1 MQVFIH
7 SASSVAGSEG
17 AEVFPEKK
25 VEPEPAAPPRIPVG
39 GAPGGRA
46 CSSASS
52 GARGPTNTMFA
63 PTVSTI
69 AGSPANSRPMT
80 GMQVNGLVTA
90 AAGITGIV
98 TVTAC
103 WLVARSRHDDAVT
116 YWNQGLNDAKATSLQ
131 SQAKDHVTAANVSI
145 IADGAL
151 RALGVVLY
159 FVGAPDALTVAP
171 STRAHLMPAVG
182 PGFAGINAGGT
193 W

>member
-1 MQVFIH
+1 
-7 SASSVAGSEG
+7 
-17 AEVFPEKK
+17 
-25 VEPEPAAPPRIPVG
+25 
-39 GAPGGRA
+39 
-46 CSSASS
+46 
-52 GARGPTNTMFA
+52 
-63 PTVSTI
+63 
-69 AGSPANSRPMT
+69 MT

-159 FVGAPDALTVAP
+159 FIGAPDSQPATPDAHV
-171 STRAHLMPAVG
+171 HLMPALA
-182 PGFAGINAGGT
+182 PGFAGLNAGRT